1 LEADKVVDIGHV
13 HLNVSDL
20 DRSIA
25 FYQAALG
32 LDVVLRMPKLAF
44 LSYDGYHH
52 HVALDSRAAATRGAP
67 EQQGLH
73 HFAVRHETRSEL
85 ADSVRRA
92 QAAGVPIKRAADFY
106 VLEAVFIDDPDGNG
120 IELSWDRPRD
130 SWADDWATPT
140 GLGTPRPLDLDGLLA
155 AGSLTSSDGKRSR

>member
-1 LEADKVVDIGHV
+1 MDIGHV

-25 FYQAALG
+25 FYRDALG
-32 LDVVLRMPKLAF
+32 LKVMLRLPKLAF

-52 HVALDSRAAATRGAP
+52 HVALDSRAAADLGSS
-67 EQQGLH
+67 EHQGLH
-73 HFAVRHETRSEL
+73 HFALRHEKRSEL

-92 QAAGVPIKRAADFY
+92 QATGVPITRTADFY
-106 VLEAVFIDDPDGNG
+106 VLEAVFINDPDGNG

-130 SWADDWATPT
+130 SWPEDWATPV
-140 GLGTPRPLDLDGLLA
+140 GLGTPRPLNVEELLTTA
-155 AGSLTSSDGKRSR
+155 AVTR

>member
-1 LEADKVVDIGHV
+1 VDIGHV
-13 HLNVSDL
+13 HLNVKDL

-25 FYQAALG
+25 FYGEVLG

-52 HVALDSRAAATRGAP
+52 HVALDSRAAASLGAQ
-67 EQQGLH
+67 EHQGLH
-73 HFAVRHETRSEL
+73 HFALRHETRSEL

-120 IELSWDRPRD
+120 VELSWDRPRD
-130 SWADDWATPT
+130 SWADDWATPA
-140 GLGTPRPLDLDGLLA
+140 GLGTPRPLDLDALIA
-155 AGSLTSSDGKRSR
+155 VGSITPSNGS

>member
-1 LEADKVVDIGHV
+1 MDIGHV

-20 DRSIA
+20 DRSIG
-25 FYQAALG
+25 FYREVMG
-32 LDVVLRMPKLAF
+32 LDVVLRLPKLAF

-52 HVALDSRAAATRGAP
+52 HVALDSRAAAGLDEP
-67 EQQGLH
+67 EHQDIH
-73 HFAVRHETRSEL
+73 HFALRHETRSEL

-92 QAAGVPIKRAADFY
+92 QAAGVPIKRAADFC

-130 SWADDWATPT
+130 GWPKDWATPA
-140 GLGTPRPLDLDGLLA
+140 GLGTPRPLDLDGLIA
-155 AGSLTSSDGKRSR
+155 VGSLTPPGRE